1 MADAPV
7 ANPDGC
13 VMAICEADP
22 WRLQYFAD
30 VPCPDGVDVPTEDA
44 DAWTW
49 YPEHRWVYDKLAVAQ
64 SQGIAA
70 APHGVMPPAFPVF
83 SKPIVNL
90 RGMGTGSREIGSAE
104 AYRRYLSPGH
114 FWMELLRG
122 EHVSTDVAV
131 RSGQT
136 VWWRHATG
144 IPRRGGT
151 FDHWVLHAEAMPALE
166 AACGAWITAHLP
178 RYTGMLNLETIG
190 GRIIEV
196 HLRFADQ
203 WPDLYGAGWVAAVVE
218 LYAAGRWTFVDAERR
233 TGYSVVLFGPNGRRY
248 RHPDA
253 ALVDELVARPGISS
267 VQITFHEDREPRL
280 HAMPP
285 GGFRLAIVNCIDL
298 AAGRAARAMLRA
310 ALLQTSGAAASRPR
324 DRRDRLSGL
333 QVMPD
338 APHRQKEASG

>member
-1 MADAPV
+1 MANTDV
-7 ANPDGC
+7 H

-22 WRLQYFAD
+22 WRLQYFVD
-30 VPCPDGVDVPTEDA
+30 VPCPSGVDIPTEDA

-49 YPEHRWVYDKLAVAQ
+49 YPDHRWVYDKLAVAQ

-90 RGMGTGSREIGSAE
+90 RGMGTGSREIESAE
-104 AYRRYLSPGH
+104 AYRRHLSPGH

-122 EHVSTDVAV
+122 DHVSTDVAV
-131 RSGQT
+131 CAGQT

-151 FDHWVLHAEAMPALE
+151 FDHWVVHAEAMPAIE
-166 AACGAWITAHLP
+166 ATCGAWIAAHLP
-178 RYTGMLNLETIG
+178 HYTGMLSLETIG
-190 GRIIEV
+190 RRIIEV

-203 WPDLYGAGWVAAVVE
+203 WPDLYGAGWVAALVE
-218 LYAAGRWTFVDAERR
+218 LYATRRWTFADADRR
-233 TGYSVVLFGPNGRRY
+233 IGYSVVLFGPNGRRY
-248 RHPDA
+248 HHPDT
-253 ALVDELVARPGISS
+253 ALLDELIVRPGISS
-267 VQITFHEDREPRL
+267 IQITFHEDREPRL

-298 AAGRAARAMLRA
+298 DAGRAARTMLRT
-310 ALLQTSGAAASRPR
+310 ALLQTSETGTSRPR
-324 DRRDRLSGL
+324 DRSDRNTGSPVTKGPGTGGGEN
-333 QVMPD
+333 PD
-338 APHRQKEASG
+338 E